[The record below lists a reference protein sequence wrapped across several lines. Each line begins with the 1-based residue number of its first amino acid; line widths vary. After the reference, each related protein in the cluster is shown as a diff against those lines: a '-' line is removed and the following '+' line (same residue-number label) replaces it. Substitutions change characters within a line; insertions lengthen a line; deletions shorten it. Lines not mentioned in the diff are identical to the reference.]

1 MYYPDEIVEQV
12 RASNDIVDVVGQYV
26 KLKKQGA
33 NYFGLCPF
41 HNEKSPSFSVSP
53 SKQIFYCFGCGAGG
67 NVITFLMKYE
77 NYSFQEALKALA
89 ERGGVALPQMEYSAQ
104 MRAQIERRNQLFA
117 VNKEAATYYYHLL
130 RSPRGAAGMRYLTE
144 RKLTPQTMSHF
155 GLGYADGSN
164 SDLVRYLR
172 GKGFADDVILE
183 SGVAAHDEKRGLHD
197 KFWNRVIYPIMDAEN
212 RVIGFGG
219 RVMGDGKPK
228 YLNSPETPIFDKGRN
243 LYGLN
248 FARRSR
254 KNQFILCEGY
264 MDVISMHQAGFTQAV
279 ASLGTSFTTGQ
290 AQILKRYAKDIILS
304 YDSDEAGV
312 KAALRNNQVLRQAGL
327 RARVLNLKPHK
338 DPDEFIKAE
347 GAEAFQQ
354 RLDEAE
360 NVFFFELRQAE
371 KRYHMQDPSEKTDF
385 CREAARML
393 GQFPDEMERENY
405 LRTVAQQYFIDEE
418 ALRRMVGAYAQV
430 EDGLGDI
437 PIPDRP
443 APAGRTAKSAPD
455 ADVSLPS
462 QRYLLTWL
470 ADEPELI
477 PQVARYLTP
486 ADFSEGVCR
495 IAAERFWASPG
506 TASEPAQI
514 IGLFTEE
521 AEQQEAAALFHAEL
535 TLPDGR
541 EEREKALRDIVYAV
555 KKGSVE
561 REEKAEA
568 GSPDALK
575 NIIRNKKSLEN
586 LRKVHFSV
594 RGA

>member
-1 MYYPDEIVEQV
+1 
-12 RASNDIVDVVGQYV
+12 
-26 KLKKQGA
+26 
-33 NYFGLCPF
+33 
-41 HNEKSPSFSVSP
+41 
-53 SKQIFYCFGCGAGG
+53 
-67 NVITFLMKYE
+67 
-77 NYSFQEALKALA
+77 
-89 ERGGVALPQMEYSAQ
+89 
-104 MRAQIERRNQLFA
+104 
-117 VNKEAATYYYHLL
+117 
-130 RSPRGAAGMRYLTE
+130 
-144 RKLTPQTMSHF
+144 
-155 GLGYADGSN
+155 
-164 SDLVRYLR
+164 
-172 GKGFADDVILE
+172 
-183 SGVAAHDEKRGLHD
+183 
-197 KFWNRVIYPIMDAEN
+197 
-212 RVIGFGG
+212 
-219 RVMGDGKPK
+219 
-228 YLNSPETPIFDKGRN
+228 
-243 LYGLN
+243 
-248 FARRSR
+248 
-254 KNQFILCEGY
+254 

-535 TLPDGR
+535 TLPDR
-541 EEREKALRDIVYAV
+541 R
-555 KKGSVE
+555 
-561 REEKAEA
+561 
-568 GSPDALK
+568 
-575 NIIRNKKSLEN
+575 
-586 LRKVHFSV
+586 
-594 RGA
+594 